1 MDCPHCHAEV
11 SDDATACPACGA
23 TIAGSPPSDV
33 SAARRKRRAIVL
45 ACLAALIVAGT
56 AGVLVWR
63 NAQES
68 EQPIDVPSQAEV
80 DAGSEETTESD
91 VGTSSPKTETP
102 TTGGSTTEPTQEPP
116 APLGYPT
123 AEDAARAALAANGN
137 GEYVLAPAREDEEL
151 AVYWAGPPQS
161 EWVYEIVVQHGQ
173 DGSWSVISMT
183 NVWEDYEVP

>member
-23 TIAGSPPSDV
+23 TIAGSPPSDA

-45 ACLAALIVAGT
+45 ACLAALIVAGI
-56 AGVLVWR
+56 AGALVWR

-68 EQPIDVPSQAEV
+68 EATHRRSVTGFEI
-80 DAGSEETTESD
+80 DAGSDETTESD

-102 TTGGSTTEPTQEPP
+102 TTGGSTTEPAAQEPP

-123 AEDAARAALAANGN
+123 AEDAARAALEANRQRGVRP
-137 GEYVLAPAREDEEL
+137 GACSR
-151 AVYWAGPPQS
+151 G
-161 EWVYEIVVQHGQ
+161 
-173 DGSWSVISMT
+173 
-183 NVWEDYEVP
+183 